1 LPSYDGGIFN
11 RNLLMKA
18 IGYRQN
24 LPVDA
29 TNALEDLELPAP
41 RPGPRDL
48 LVRVNAVSVNPVD
61 TKVRRHTA
69 PPAGEAKVL
78 GWDAIGIVEAI
89 GADVTGFRPGDRVFY
104 AGSITRPG
112 ANSELHVVDERIVGR
127 APASLDDAQAAALP
141 LTAIT
146 AWELLFDRLR
156 APQDGG
162 AGQSLL
168 IVGGAGGVGSML
180 IQLARQLTR
189 LKVIATASRPET
201 RAWCLELGAHAV
213 IDHSQPLALA
223 LKDGGHEPVDYVAA
237 LTQSSHHYLQ
247 IIDSLK
253 PQGAIGIIDDAQGL
267 DAVKLMSKSLSLHWE
282 LMFTR
287 SMYGT
292 PDMAEQGKLLAE
304 VARLVDA
311 GRLRTTLGAHYGTIN
326 AANLLRAHAWIESG
340 RAQGKVVL
348 EGF

>member
-1 LPSYDGGIFN
+1 
-11 RNLLMKA
+11 MKA

-24 LPVDA
+24 LPVDGPH
-29 TNALEDLELPAP
+29 ALEDLELPAP
-41 RPGPRDL
+41 QPGPRDL
-48 LVRVNAVSVNPVD
+48 LVRVKAVSVNPVD
-61 TKVRRHTA
+61 TKVRKNSA
-69 PPAGEAKVL
+69 PPAGQVKVL
-78 GWDAIGIVEAI
+78 GWDAVGIVEAI
-89 GADVTGFRPGDRVFY
+89 GADVAGFKPGDRVYY

-112 ANSELHVVDERIVGR
+112 ANSELHVVDERIAAR
-127 APASLDDAQAAALP
+127 APKSLDDAQAAALP

-156 APQDGG
+156 VPRGGG

-168 IVGGAGGVGSML
+168 IVGGAGGVGSIL
-180 IQLARQLTR
+180 IQLARQLTQ
-189 LKVIATASRPET
+189 LQVIATASRPET

-213 IDHSQPLALA
+213 IDHSQPLAQA
-223 LKDGGHEPVDYVAA
+223 LEDGGHAPVDYVAA
-237 LTQSSHHYLQ
+237 LTQTERHYLQ
-247 IIDSLK
+247 IIESLK
-253 PQGAIGIIDDAQGL
+253 PQGAIAIIDDAPSL
-267 DAVKLMSKSLSLHWE
+267 DAMKLKSKALSLHWE

-287 SMYGT
+287 PMYGT

-304 VARLVDA
+304 VASLADA
-311 GRLRTTLGAHYGTIN
+311 GRIRTTVGAHYGVIN